1 MDFSKKRKAEENGID
16 DSVPSTTPLGA
27 DDIRKILQPFNQ
39 EQLIDLLLSAALHHP
54 DVLESIRSVA
64 DRDSTLRKLFVRGL
78 AGETTTETLSSVF
91 SSFGVLDEAIVIFDK
106 TTGKSKGYGFV
117 TFKHVDGAILALK
130 EPSKKI
136 DGRMTVTQLA
146 ASGLSASQGTNA
158 AAAAASDV
166 SARKIFVGNVPFD
179 ISSERLL
186 SYFLAYGEIEEGPLG
201 FDKANGK
208 SKGFAFFV
216 YKTEEGARASLV
228 EPVKTID
235 GHQVLCKLAMD
246 NKKGK
251 SGGAPNQG
259 PAGLPGNGMAAQQPQ
274 PSLPGPMMGSNYGG
288 HGPSY
293 GGFGG
298 AHQGPMAMPSNNYGL
313 QSSLPPYGTQVP
325 STLTPNSG
333 GGYGPGIGGAYSGS
347 QFSGPT
353 SGDYGA
359 RLPSSS
365 AGMPTGGYPDGSH
378 YNLPSSAVPS
388 QHQQPMQMPRMAPGG
403 MYQGMPPYY

>member
-1 MDFSKKRKAEENGID
+1 MDFSKKRKTEENGNA
-16 DSVPSTTPLGA
+16 DSELPTTATTTLSP
-27 DDIRKILQPFNQ
+27 DDIRKILQPFTQ
-39 EQLIDLLLSAALHHP
+39 EQLLELLQSAALRHP
-54 DVLESIRSVA
+54 DVLEAVRSHA

-91 SSFGVLDEAIVIFDK
+91 SSFGELDEAIVIFDK

-130 EPSKKI
+130 VPSKKI

-146 ASGLSASQGTNA
+146 AAGLSGT
-158 AAAAASDV
+158 SDV

-186 SYFLAYGEIEEGPLG
+186 SYFLAFGEIEEGPLG
-201 FDKANGK
+201 FDKGNGK

-235 GHQVLCKLAMD
+235 GHQVVCKLAMD

-251 SGGAPNQG
+251 PGGVPTQG
-259 PAGLPGNGMAAQQPQ
+259 PPGLPVNSMAAQQTQ

-288 HGPSY
+288 HG
-293 GGFGG
+293 
-298 AHQGPMAMPSNNYGL
+298 
-313 QSSLPPYGTQVP
+313 QVP
-325 STLTPNSG
+325 SSMTTNNG
-333 GGYGPGIGGAYSGS
+333 GGYGPGIGGGYSGS
-347 QFSGPT
+347 QFNGPP

-359 RLPSSS
+359 RLPPSS
-365 AGMPTGGYPDGSH
+365 AGMPSAGYP
-378 YNLPSSAVPS
+378 VPS
-388 QHQQPMQMPRMAPGG
+388 QHQQPMQMPRLAPGG